1 MKRLKKW
8 LALTIVASNVLLT
21 AFQGMEVRAEGTS
34 VSIQTTVEED
44 SDSAAEETD
53 VDGVDDD
60 IKDEEDG
67 SGGGRCTGI

>member
-21 AFQGMEVRAEGTS
+21 AFQGMEVQAEGTA
-34 VSIQTTVEED
+34 VFIQNIVEED

-60 IKDEEDG
+60 IKDEGDG
-67 SGGGRCTGI
+67 SGGGKCTGI

>member
-34 VSIQTTVEED
+34 VSIQTIVEED

-53 VDGVDDD
+53 VDGVYDDVE
-60 IKDEEDG
+60 DEEDG